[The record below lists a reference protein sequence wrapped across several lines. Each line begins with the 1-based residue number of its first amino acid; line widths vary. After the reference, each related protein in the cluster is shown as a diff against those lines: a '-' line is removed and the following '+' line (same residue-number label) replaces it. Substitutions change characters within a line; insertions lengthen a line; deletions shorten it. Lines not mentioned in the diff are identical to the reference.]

1 MRTALVWTRLFPV
14 IRSVLYFMVPALV
27 VGAIW
32 YTVIIRYYVPSPPIT
47 HEMIERGR
55 QLPSDAVLD
64 ELSAYRFFDD
74 ERHLFTVE
82 EAEKI
87 LGGTFVYPGEVP
99 QPLHLPFDSHD
110 IDRGSPNWQ
119 LFHARLIIPRILL
132 AAYRETGREEFFR
145 TARDVILGWA
155 SYERRA
161 LVPKGDLWF
170 DHAIAERILAL
181 AEFWNVYRHHPSFD
195 ADAAEVL
202 FVFVARSRAFLADRA
217 FYYRLSNHG
226 IMQDLALWHASL
238 AFPTLPEVSRHSQLA
253 FERFGK
259 LMGFYIDEQGV
270 VLEHSA
276 GYHKTGV
283 QFLSLAFRYM
293 TLLGIEVPQKWREQF
308 AMAREVYARLRRP
321 DGSLPMFGDT
331 EGGAHLPGP
340 LVPVSEQE
348 GLYGPPT
355 RRAESVQPQSDLY
368 PVAGYSVWWN
378 GLYRQEHLSQTVVA
392 WSYFPGFAHKH
403 ADELSVLLWARGQ
416 TWWTNVGYWPYG
428 TVERREAESWNGSNA
443 PHLTDESVS
452 SPRTVQLLGEGS
464 GNDISFIDLE
474 RRGPKGYVVRR
485 QVAQARSGLWV
496 VVDHTVGNSKDHT
509 TTLWTTAHDIDMKK
523 GQFPGAFDLSHAT
536 NQSVL
541 KAFVFGSS
549 GTSLREYRGS
559 PAPFAGWQMGEDA
572 PKPAS
577 AIMLEQPALDS
588 WAVAIWLFD
597 ETWKL
602 GSTITAMPSM
612 HAWQGPERWTITVP
626 MELGTIQLSREAD
639 RIALKAGKT
648 TSSIRLVQTEPI
660 EINDEVGK
668 IKAAR
673 EGMKQEYPRP
683 RFDDAVEYRFK
694 ATYFCIA
701 LLIFQEVFFAIYRRR
716 GSDRSYGV
724 LRGLSV
730 IAWLVIGI
738 WLVAIRMPLI

>member
-1 MRTALVWTRLFPV
+1 MRAALVWTRLFPI

-32 YTVIIRYYVPSPPIT
+32 YTVIIRYYVPSPTVT

-64 ELSAYRFFDD
+64 ELSTYRFFDD

-87 LGGTFVYPGEVP
+87 LSGTFVYPGEVP
-99 QPLHLPFDSHD
+99 QPIHLSFDSHD

-155 SYERRA
+155 LYERRA

-170 DHAIAERILAL
+170 DHAIAERVLAL

-195 ADAAEVL
+195 ADVAEVL
-202 FVFVARSRAFLADRA
+202 FVFVARSRAFLADGG

-259 LMGFYIDEQGV
+259 LMGFYIDEQGF

-293 TLLGIEVPQKWREQF
+293 TLLGIEVPQKWRQQF
-308 AMAREVYARLRRP
+308 EMAREVYARLRRP

-331 EGGAHLPGP
+331 EGGVHLPGP
-340 LVPVSEQE
+340 MIPVSEQE

-378 GLYRQEHLSQTVVA
+378 GLDRQEHLSQTVVA

-452 SPRTVQLLGEGS
+452 SPRTVQLLGEGR
-464 GNDISFIDLE
+464 GNDLSFIDLE
-474 RRGPKGYVVRR
+474 RRGPKGHVVRR
-485 QVAQARSGLWV
+485 QVAQAKSGLWV
-496 VVDHTVGNSKDHT
+496 VVDHTVGDSKDHM
-509 TTLWTTAHDIDMKK
+509 TTLWTAAHDIEMKK

-559 PAPFAGWQMGEDA
+559 RAPFAGWQMGEDA

-577 AIMLEQPALDS
+577 VIMLEQPAQDS

-597 ETWKL
+597 DTWKQ
-602 GSTITAMPSM
+602 GATVTAMPSM

-626 MELGTIQLSREAD
+626 MELGTIKLSREAD
-639 RIALKAGKT
+639 SIALRAGKT

-660 EINDEVGK
+660 EINDEVVK

-673 EGMKQEYPRP
+673 ERMKQEYPRP

-701 LLIFQEVFFAIYRRR
+701 LLIFQEVFFAIYGRR
-716 GSDRSYGV
+716 GSARSYGV
-724 LRGLSV
+724 LRGFSV
-730 IAWLVIGI
+730 IAWLVIGV
-738 WLVAIRMPLI
+738 WLVVIRMPLI